1 MTTCPSADVATAVP
15 PSVHRDAPEIVAW
28 LVDDGSASAVAR
40 TAFREAAHRG
50 GWVRFVE
57 LTPANTLASSGAE
70 HERAAFR
77 AVLQARDGL
86 SPVPHSF
93 EVAAGNL
100 PRRLLRSSRGAALL
114 VVGRHL
120 HAGEDELARA
130 CRHHAPCDVLTVV
143 TPGHPTHP
151 TAGGPSHHSYLQR

>member
-77 AVLQARDGL
+77 AVLQARGRTVTGAVFVRGGGWQ
-86 SPVPHSF
+86 SAHA
-93 EVAAGNL
+93 VAAQQ
-100 PRRLLRSSRGAALL
+100 PWRGAA
-114 VVGRHL
+114 RRR
-120 HAGEDELARA
+120 AAPAR
-130 CRHHAPCDVLTVV
+130 R
-143 TPGHPTHP
+143 
-151 TAGGPSHHSYLQR
+151 